1 MWDSEVEI
9 SDVNIGSKLAKHVTL
24 ASATE
29 RAEITAIHNFENWVH
44 EA

>member
-29 RAEITAIHNFENWVH
+29 RAEITAIHNLENWVYG
-44 EA
+44 A

>member
-1 MWDSEVEI
+1 MWDSEVEM
-9 SDVNIGSKLAKHVTL
+9 SDVNSGGKLAKHVTL
-24 ASATE
+24 ANTTE